1 MMPLSSCIKDE
12 LAEPVEVNDVL
23 ANVEAQAQAVES
35 SVKHINDLQELIQ
48 PYGLDADAMAEK
60 LQTHAKSLSKGISLE
75 EGSSATL
82 KLQGELASLIGSA
95 QAELYRAGALDSDAE
110 KLFASLEKSVR
121 TWLGELFVE
130 NYSAAVIQAKVEA
143 IAEEL
148 SQEIKKQELSVDAL
162 ASDVEAGLRK
172 DADPKALAALSE
184 SLASRSSDLKS
195 FRAGV
200 ASTATQIN
208 KEYSAAIRTAVSDP
222 AAIKTAEIKTLN
234 EAAQTQQEEVGTVLS
249 NLAAE
254 IAQCKTKLEEL
265 RKKLEILEDSIEGL
279 LELVQSVTFLSEYS
293 EDKAIAYYE
302 MGEEKVSAPGKPYD
316 GKCVRTPVKT
326 VELSYMVRPAAA
338 AAAISKEVVSVVG
351 YYAEQIQTRAVDPSN
366 FINFTVTDAV
376 VTDPELGIITV
387 KLAHDLKDDFYY
399 RETGAKCALFIAAGS
414 SDISSKFVE
423 LHPKDNSST
432 VYVEEIKINSDDFEI
447 DEGQSKTLA
456 ATVSPS
462 SATNKTV
469 TWSSSND
476 EVASIN
482 PSTGVLT
489 AVKSGNVKITATTN
503 GIDEWGDHI
512 SASVNV
518 RVNAAIRLGG
528 PLYVEVGKTAELSL
542 DFPPAMNIESKVWM
556 SSDETKAKVVNG
568 VVTGIA
574 DTYNIY
580 TYEYIP
586 VTITCI
592 VNGNITL
599 NHDMRVVVPQPKQ
612 IKFNDYG
619 DDVTSVDM
627 RLGQEISFAATILP
641 TNVNADQFR
650 LFYESD
656 GGLGWI
662 DSRTGA
668 VKAPQTPGTRYVY
681 ANVFNVDNHHY
692 FAPGATLRR
701 TVVVNVHPYYVKT
714 MAFAQET
721 MILAPEQTASLAPV
735 FTSDVDGKQPT
746 FKELKWVSSN
756 PDVVSVNET
765 TGEIKT
771 LKEGTATIT
780 ATTVNAWSIPSG
792 ENHKSASCTIVV
804 KKPSVPV
811 YVGDYFYSDGTWSTE
826 LNRSKVLRGIVCQAG
841 AASATDKHLPTI
853 CTNGYVISVEE
864 ITAKLDGDGIVSGD
878 KFHTWAQN
886 HGYYAI
892 EEGDGSWNGAKG
904 TAAHGY
910 SNTLAYVELTEQKA
924 YDELGTG
931 WDGSHY
937 GGWDFYYTGN
947 GLDNFRRNNP
957 VDTEK
962 CSNWY
967 VPSQKEMTI
976 VSDEALTAV
985 NAALSAAGKTQ
996 ITNKNYKTS
1005 SYSTWGNPV
1014 VVNPIAKSAGQ
1025 QSVSTEGP
1033 IRFFLAF

>member
-1 MMPLSSCIKDE
+1 MKNIRNFCLLLAGVVMMSLSSCIKDE
-12 LAEPVEVNDVL
+12 LTEPVEVNDVL

-48 PYGLDADAMAEK
+48 PYGLDADAMAETV
-60 LQTHAKSLSKGISLE
+60 QAHAKSLSKGISLE
-75 EGSSATL
+75 EGSLATL
-82 KLQGELASLIGSA
+82 KIQGELASLVGAA
-95 QAELYRAGALDSDAE
+95 QAELYRVDALDSDAE

-130 NYSAAVIQAKVEA
+130 NYSAAVTQAKVEA

-208 KEYSAAIRTAVSDP
+208 KEYTAAIRAAVSDP

-265 RKKLEILEDSIEGL
+265 QKKLEILEDSIEGL

-399 RETGAKCALFIAAGS
+399 RETGAKCALFIAVGS

-456 ATVSPS
+456 ATINPS

-476 EVASIN
+476 EVASID

-503 GIDEWGDHI
+503 GIDEWGDQI

-542 DFPPAMNIESKVWM
+542 DFPPAMNVESKVWM
-556 SSDETKAKVVNG
+556 TSDKTKATVDNGIVTG
-568 VVTGIA
+568 VVH
-574 DTYNIY
+574 TYNQY
-580 TYEYIP
+580 TYQYNPI
-586 VTITCI
+586 TITCI

-599 NHDMRVVVPQPKQ
+599 THEMAVVVPQPRQ
-612 IKFNDYG
+612 IKLNNYG
-619 DDVTSVDM
+619 DDVKSVSMKLD
-627 RLGQEISFAATILP
+627 QTISLAGSILP
-641 TNVNADQFR
+641 ANVDASLFR
-650 LFYESD
+650 ITYESD

-662 DSRTGA
+662 NFDTGEI
-668 VKAPQTPGTRYVY
+668 KAPGSIGGRYVY
-681 ANVFNVDNHHY
+681 IKVKDKDKNTYMKTFVE
-692 FAPGATLRR
+692 R
-701 TVVVNVHPYYVKT
+701 TVVVNVEPYYVET
-714 MAFAQET
+714 MKFAQET
-721 MILAPEQTASLAPV
+721 ITLTPDQTTVLSPV
-735 FTSDVDGKQPT
+735 FTSDVDGKQPSYT
-746 FKELKWVSSN
+746 SLNWVSSA
-756 PDVVSVNET
+756 PSVVSVNEK
-765 TGEIKT
+765 TGEIT
-771 LKEGTATIT
+771 THEPGTAVIT
-780 ATTVNAWSIPSG
+780 ATTSNPASVPSG
-792 ENHKSASCTIVV
+792 QSQKSASVTIIVET
-804 KKPSVPV
+804 PV
-811 YVGDYFYSDGTWSTE
+811 APVNVGDYFYSDGTWSTQ
-826 LNRSKVLRGIVCQAG
+826 RDYSKTVIGIVFSNTG
-841 AASATDKHLPTI
+841 AATADSQLMKDCPTATHGLVVGLAEYTSALGQFGYSSVYGWLTDRGYPAHSTEVP
-853 CTNGYVISVEE
+853 NGYGLTKGM
-864 ITAKLDGDGIVSGD
+864 TAYRDENP
-878 KFHTWAQN
+878 T
-886 HGYYAI
+886 
-892 EEGDGSWNGAKG
+892 
-904 TAAHGY
+904 
-910 SNTLAYVELTEQKA
+910 YVELYDKA
-924 YDELGTG
+924 SGPLAKHKVSLPSGV
-931 WDGSHY
+931 SA
-937 GGWDFYYTGN
+937 
-947 GLDNFRRNNP
+947 
-957 VDTEK
+957 
-962 CSNWY
+962 WY
-967 VPSQKEMTI
+967 IPSYKEMKWMH
-976 VSDEALTAV
+976 ENKAAV
-985 NAALSAAGKTQ
+985 NASLSNAGGIQ
-996 ITNKNYKTS
+996 ITGSMYWSSTLRTYNSYNECQGSPFDMINGGWIAYDKKTDA
-1005 SYSTWGNPV
+1005 YPV
-1014 VVNPIAKSAGQ
+1014 RVV
-1025 QSVSTEGP
+1025 
-1033 IRFFLAF
+1033 FAF

>member
-1 MMPLSSCIKDE
+1 MMSLSSCIKDE
-12 LAEPVEVNDVL
+12 LAEPVDVNDVL
-23 ANVEAQAQAVES
+23 ANVEAQAQDVES
-35 SVKHINDLQELIQ
+35 SVKHINDLQELVQ

-60 LQTHAKSLSKGISLE
+60 LQTHARSLSKGISLE
-75 EGSSATL
+75 EGSLATL
-82 KLQGELASLIGSA
+82 KIQGELASLVGAA
-95 QAELYRAGALDSDAE
+95 QAELYGAGALDSDAE

-172 DADPKALAALSE
+172 DADPKALAALAE
-184 SLASRSSDLKS
+184 SLAGRSSDLKS

-265 RKKLEILEDSIEGL
+265 QKKLEILEDSIEGL

-302 MGEEKVSAPGKPYD
+302 MREERVNAPGEPYD
-316 GKCVRTPVKT
+316 GKCVRVPVET
-326 VELSYMVRPAAA
+326 IDLSYMVRPAAA

-423 LHPKDNSST
+423 LYPKDNSST
-432 VYVEEIKINSDDFEI
+432 VYVEELKINSDDFEI

-469 TWSSSND
+469 TWSSSNA

-489 AVKSGNVKITATTN
+489 AVKSGNVKITATAN
-503 GIDEWGDHI
+503 GIDEWGDQI

-528 PLYVEVGKTAELSL
+528 PLYVEEGKTAELSL
-542 DFPPAMNIESKVWM
+542 DFPPAMNVESKVWM
-556 SSDETKAKVVNG
+556 TSDKTKATVDNNG
-568 VVTGIA
+568 IVTGVA
-574 DTYNIY
+574 HTYNQY
-580 TYEYIP
+580 TYQYNPI
-586 VTITCI
+586 TITCI

-599 NHDMRVVVPQPKQ
+599 THEMSVVVPQPRQ
-612 IKFNDYG
+612 IKLNNYG
-619 DDVTSVDM
+619 DDVTSVSMKLD
-627 RLGQEISFAATILP
+627 QTISLAGSILP
-641 TNVNADQFR
+641 ANVDASLFR
-650 LFYESD
+650 MTYESD

-662 DSRTGA
+662 NFDTGEIR
-668 VKAPQTPGTRYVY
+668 TPGSIGGRYVY
-681 ANVFNVDNHHY
+681 IKVKDKDKHTYMKTFVERTMIVNVEPYYVESITLPATMNL
-692 FAPGATLRR
+692 APGATA
-701 TVVVNVHPYYVKT
+701 T
-714 MAFAQET
+714 MT
-721 MILAPEQTASLAPV
+721 PT
-735 FTSDVDGKQPT
+735 FTSDVAGKQPT
-746 FKELKWVSSN
+746 NTSLTWTSSN
-756 PDVVSVNET
+756 SSIVSIDSE
-765 TGEIKT
+765 TGEMT
-771 LKEGTATIT
+771 AETEGTVTIT
-780 ATTVNAWSIPSG
+780 ATTASG
-792 ENHKSASCTIVV
+792 ATSDSSAKTATCVV
-804 KKPSVPV
+804 TVKAPV
-811 YVGDYFYSDGTWSTE
+811 AEVKVGDYYYSDGTWGSNPNPSGKTVVGVIFSNANAIASDPLLLKDYPNCSNGLAVG
-826 LNRSKVLRGIVCQAG
+826 LNEVITTYGDFCYADNVYG
-841 AASATDKHLPTI
+841 MTAADHIYAIFNNKGVSIIETDVI
-853 CTNGYVISVEE
+853 NGYALTQMLGEYRTE
-864 ITAKLDGDGIVSGD
+864 Y
-878 KFHTWAQN
+878 Q
-886 HGYYAI
+886 
-892 EEGDGSWNGAKG
+892 AKG
-904 TAAHGY
+904 KDYCAMFDSVTGVAATY
-910 SNTLAYVELTEQKA
+910 SPAAPSKA
-924 YDELGTG
+924 ST
-931 WDGSHY
+931 
-937 GGWDFYYTGN
+937 
-947 GLDNFRRNNP
+947 
-957 VDTEK
+957 
-962 CSNWY
+962 WY
-967 VPSQKEMTI
+967 IPSYKEMTI
-976 VSDEALTAV
+976 LADPNNLEKV
-985 NAALSAAGKTQ
+985 NASINQKNGTPIGNSTYWMTTLKS
-996 ITNKNYKTS
+996 TNKWNDLFAYPFNIASREWSQTS
-1005 SYSTWGNPV
+1005 GTLGEKNHPV
-1014 VVNPIAKSAGQ
+1014 RVV
-1025 QSVSTEGP
+1025 
-1033 IRFFLAF
+1033 FAF

>member
-1 MMPLSSCIKDE
+1 M
-12 LAEPVEVNDVL
+12 NDVL

-35 SVKHINDLQELIQ
+35 SVKQINDLQELIQ
-48 PYGLDADAMAEK
+48 PYGLDADAMAETV
-60 LQTHAKSLSKGISLE
+60 QAHAKSLSKGISLE
-75 EGSSATL
+75 EGSLATL
-82 KLQGELASLIGSA
+82 KIQGELASLVGAA
-95 QAELYRAGALDSDAE
+95 QAELYRADALDSDAE

-130 NYSAAVIQAKVEA
+130 NYSAVVTQAKVEA

-184 SLASRSSDLKS
+184 SLADRSSDLKS

-200 ASTATQIN
+200 ALTATQIN
-208 KEYSAAIRTAVSDP
+208 KEYTAAIRAAVSDP

-265 RKKLEILEDSIEGL
+265 QKKLEILEGSIEGL
-279 LELVQSVTFLSEYS
+279 LGLVQSVTFLSEYS

-338 AAAISKEVVSVVG
+338 ASAISKEAVSVVG

-399 RETGAKCALFIAAGS
+399 RETGAKCALFIAVGS

-456 ATVSPS
+456 ATINPS

-476 EVASIN
+476 EVASID

-489 AVKSGNVKITATTN
+489 AVKSGNVKITATAN
-503 GIDEWGDHI
+503 GIDEWGDQI

-542 DFPPAMNIESKVWM
+542 DFPPAMNVESKVWM
-556 SSDETKAKVVNG
+556 TSDKTKATVDNG
-568 VVTGIA
+568 IVTGVA
-574 DTYNIY
+574 HTYNQY
-580 TYEYIP
+580 TYQYNPI
-586 VTITCI
+586 TITCI

-599 NHDMRVVVPQPKQ
+599 THEMAVVVPQPRQ
-612 IKFNDYG
+612 IKLNNYG
-619 DDVTSVDM
+619 DDVKSVSMKLD
-627 RLGQEISFAATILP
+627 QTISLAGSILP
-641 TNVNADQFR
+641 ANVDASLFR
-650 LFYESD
+650 ITYESD

-662 DSRTGA
+662 NFDTGEI
-668 VKAPQTPGTRYVY
+668 KAPGSIGGRYVY
-681 ANVFNVDNHHY
+681 IKVKDKNKDTYMKTFVE
-692 FAPGATLRR
+692 R
-701 TVVVNVHPYYVKT
+701 TVVVNVEPYYVASIKFDDVK
-714 MAFAQET
+714 ME
-721 MILAPEQTASLAPV
+721 PGQTTSLTPV
-735 FTSDVDGKQPT
+735 FASDVTGKAPT
-746 FKELKWVSSN
+746 NTTLLWQSDNESVATVN
-756 PDVVSVNET
+756 QNGVVTS
-765 TGEIKT
+765 
-771 LKEGTATIT
+771 LSEGRAVIT
-780 ATTVNAWSIPSG
+780 ATSTDGSNVSG
-792 ENHKSASCTIVV
+792 KCNVDVIAPWKAFEIGNYVV
-804 KKPSVPV
+804 KTSN
-811 YVGDYFYSDGTWSTE
+811 GDIDFASDY
-826 LNRSKVLRGIVCQAG
+826 NAARSKGTVVGVVIAKTNPR
-841 AASATDKHLPTI
+841 ATDKLLPES
-853 CTNGYVISVEE
+853 CTHGIAIALGEGEGKWWSNAPAQSPFKLYEWAIDNGYQSTLGVDWSSSAGTHRAG
-864 ITAKLDGDGIVSGD
+864 TAD
-878 KFHTWAQN
+878 KFV
-886 HGYYAI
+886 GY
-892 EEGDGSWNGAKG
+892 N
-904 TAAHGY
+904 
-910 SNTLAYVELTEQKA
+910 NTLALKA
-924 YDELGTG
+924 FLLARGLSSEIINALNA
-931 WDGSHY
+931 Y
-937 GGWDFYYTGN
+937 GGPALPAGASQYY
-947 GLDNFRRNNP
+947 LPSVAEMDA
-957 VDTEK
+957 VAAV
-962 CSNWY
+962 SN
-967 VPSQKEMTI
+967 MTWAL
-976 VSDEALTAV
+976 SDK
-985 NAALSAAGKTQ
+985 LSAAGGTAFTNEAYWTVSDSGNSSSNAAKINPLTGALDGAGIKT
-996 ITNKNYKTS
+996 NS
-1005 SYSTWGNPV
+1005 
-1014 VVNPIAKSAGQ
+1014 AK
-1025 QSVSTEGP
+1025 V
-1033 IRFFLAF
+1033 RYVFAF

>member
-1 MMPLSSCIKDE
+1 MMSLSSCIKDE
-12 LAEPVEVNDVL
+12 LTEPVEVNDVL

-48 PYGLDADAMAEK
+48 PYGLDADAMAETV
-60 LQTHAKSLSKGISLE
+60 QAHAKSLSKGISLE
-75 EGSSATL
+75 EGSLATL
-82 KLQGELASLIGSA
+82 KIQGELASLVGAA
-95 QAELYRAGALDSDAE
+95 QAELYRVDALDSDAE

-130 NYSAAVIQAKVEA
+130 NYSAAVTQAKVEA

-162 ASDVEAGLRK
+162 VSDVEAGLRK

-222 AAIKTAEIKTLN
+222 TAIKTAEIKTLN
-234 EAAQTQQEEVGTVLS
+234 EVAQTQQEEVGTVLS

-265 RKKLEILEDSIEGL
+265 QKKLEILEDSIEGL

-316 GKCVRTPVKT
+316 DKCVRTPVKT

-399 RETGAKCALFIAAGS
+399 REIGAKCALFIAAGS

-469 TWSSSND
+469 TWSSSNA

-489 AVKSGNVKITATTN
+489 AVKPGNVKITATTN
-503 GIDEWGDHI
+503 GIDEWGDQI

-542 DFPPAMNIESKVWM
+542 DFPPAMNVESKVWM
-556 SSDETKAKVVNG
+556 TSDKTKATVDNGIVTG
-568 VVTGIA
+568 VVH
-574 DTYNIY
+574 TYNQY
-580 TYEYIP
+580 TYQYNPI
-586 VTITCI
+586 TITCI

-599 NHDMRVVVPQPKQ
+599 THEMAVVVPQPRQ
-612 IKFNDYG
+612 IKLNNYG
-619 DDVTSVDM
+619 DDVKSVSMKLD
-627 RLGQEISFAATILP
+627 QTISLAGSILP
-641 TNVNADQFR
+641 ANVDASLFR
-650 LFYESD
+650 ITYESD

-662 DSRTGA
+662 NFDTGEI
-668 VKAPQTPGTRYVY
+668 KAPGSIGGKYVY
-681 ANVFNVDNHHY
+681 IKVKDKDKNTYMKTFVE
-692 FAPGATLRR
+692 R
-701 TVVVNVHPYYVKT
+701 TVVVNVEPYYVET
-714 MAFAQET
+714 MKFAQET
-721 MILAPEQTASLAPV
+721 ITLTPDQTTVLSPV
-735 FTSDVDGKQPT
+735 FTSDVDGKQPSYT
-746 FKELKWVSSN
+746 SLNWVSSN
-756 PDVVSVNET
+756 PSVVSVNST
-765 TGEIKT
+765 TGEIST
-771 LKEGTATIT
+771 LKEGSAVIT
-780 ATTVNAWSIPSG
+780 ATTTDANAVPSG
-792 ENHKSASCTIVV
+792 QSAKSASCTVV
-804 KKPSVPV
+804 VEAPV
-811 YVGDYFYSDGTWSTE
+811 APINIGDYFYSDGTWSSE
-826 LNRSKVLRGIVCQAG
+826 RDYSKTVIGIVFSNAG
-841 AASATDKHLPTI
+841 VATSDPILMRDCPKATHGLVVGLTEYNSTLGQFGYSSVYTWLTDAGYPAI
-853 CTNGYVISVEE
+853 SVDVPNGYGL
-864 ITAKLDGDGIVSGD
+864 T
-878 KFHTWAQN
+878 
-886 HGYYAI
+886 
-892 EEGDGSWNGAKG
+892 KG
-904 TAAHGY
+904 MAAY
-910 SNTLAYVELTEQKA
+910 RDANSSYVEL
-924 YDELGTG
+924 YDRT
-931 WDGSHY
+931 
-937 GGWDFYYTGN
+937 N
-947 GLDNFRRNNP
+947 GP
-957 VDTEK
+957 VAK
-962 CSNWY
+962 HNVALPSGVSSWY
-967 VPSQKEMTI
+967 IPSYKEMQWLHANKST
-976 VSDEALTAV
+976 V
-985 NAALSAAGKTQ
+985 NAALQIAGGTKIEGSLYWLSTLRTYNSYNECQGSPFDMINGGWYSYDKKT
-996 ITNKNYKTS
+996 TS
-1005 SYSTWGNPV
+1005 YPV
-1014 VVNPIAKSAGQ
+1014 RVV
-1025 QSVSTEGP
+1025 
-1033 IRFFLAF
+1033 FAF

>member
-75 EGSSATL
+75 EGSLATL
-82 KLQGELASLIGSA
+82 KIQGELASLVGSA
-95 QAELYRAGALDSDAE
+95 QAELYGAGALDSDAE

-265 RKKLEILEDSIEGL
+265 QKKLEILEDSIEGL

-376 VTDPELGIITV
+376 VTNPELGIITV

-469 TWSSSND
+469 TWSSSNT

-503 GIDEWGDHI
+503 GIDEWGDQI

-528 PLYVEVGKTAELSL
+528 PLYVEEGKTAELSL
-542 DFPPAMNIESKVWM
+542 DFPPAMNVESKVWM
-556 SSDETKAKVVNG
+556 TSDDTKATVENG
-568 VVTGIA
+568 IVTGVA
-574 DTYNIY
+574 HTYNGY
-580 TYEYIP
+580 TYQYNPI
-586 VTITCI
+586 TITCI

-599 NHDMRVVVPQPKQ
+599 THEMAVVVPQPRQ
-612 IKFNDYG
+612 IKLNNYG
-619 DDVTSVDM
+619 DDVKSVSMKLD
-627 RLGQEISFAATILP
+627 QTISLAGSILP
-641 TNVNADQFR
+641 ANVDASLFR
-650 LFYESD
+650 ITYESD

-662 DSRTGA
+662 DFSSGEI
-668 VKAPQTPGTRYVY
+668 KAPGSVGGRYVY
-681 ANVFNVDNHHY
+681 IKVKDIDKHTYMKTFVE
-692 FAPGATLRR
+692 R
-701 TVVVNVHPYYVKT
+701 TVVVNVEPYYVASIKFDDVK
-714 MAFAQET
+714 ME
-721 MILAPEQTASLAPV
+721 PGQTTSLTPV
-735 FTSDVDGKQPT
+735 FASDVTGKAPT
-746 FKELKWVSSN
+746 NTTLLWQSDNESVATVN
-756 PDVVSVNET
+756 QNGVVTS
-765 TGEIKT
+765 
-771 LKEGTATIT
+771 LSEGRAVIT
-780 ATTVNAWSIPSG
+780 ATSTDGSNVSGKCNVDIMAPWKAFEIGNYVVKTSNGDIDFASDYNAARGKGTVVGVVIAKTNPRANDKLLP
-792 ENHKSASCTIVV
+792 ESCTHGIAIALGEGEGNWWNTSPGTSPNRLYEWALQNGYESTMGIDWIGGANVRTGTAAKYV
-804 KKPSVPV
+804 GYNNTQAMKAFISAKGLTSGILSALNGCGVSLPYGASACYLPSVAEM
-811 YVGDYFYSDGTWSTE
+811 DAIWAASSDLSAKLATAGGVSLKNEAYWTSSDSGNSSTYAALINPLTGE
-826 LNRSKVLRGIVCQAG
+826 VTGNRSK
-841 AASATDKHLPTI
+841 
-853 CTNGYVISVEE
+853 TN
-864 ITAKLDGDGIVSGD
+864 
-878 KFHTWAQN
+878 
-886 HGYYAI
+886 
-892 EEGDGSWNGAKG
+892 
-904 TAAHGY
+904 
-910 SNTLAYVELTEQKA
+910 
-924 YDELGTG
+924 
-931 WDGSHY
+931 
-937 GGWDFYYTGN
+937 
-947 GLDNFRRNNP
+947 
-957 VDTEK
+957 
-962 CSNWY
+962 
-967 VPSQKEMTI
+967 
-976 VSDEALTAV
+976 
-985 NAALSAAGKTQ
+985 
-996 ITNKNYKTS
+996 TNKVRY
-1005 SYSTWGNPV
+1005 V
-1014 VVNPIAKSAGQ
+1014 
-1025 QSVSTEGP
+1025 
-1033 IRFFLAF
+1033 FAF

>member
-1 MMPLSSCIKDE
+1 MMSLSSCIKDE
-12 LAEPVEVNDVL
+12 LTEPVEVNDVL

-48 PYGLDADAMAEK
+48 PYGLDADAMAETV
-60 LQTHAKSLSKGISLE
+60 QAHAKSLSKGISLE
-75 EGSSATL
+75 EGSLATL
-82 KLQGELASLIGSA
+82 KIQGELASLVGAA
-95 QAELYRAGALDSDAE
+95 QAELYRVDALDSDVE
-110 KLFASLEKSVR
+110 KLFVSLEKSVR

-130 NYSAAVIQAKVEA
+130 NYSAAVTQAKVEA

-172 DADPKALAALSE
+172 DADPKVLAALSE
-184 SLASRSSDLKS
+184 SLAGRSSDLQS

-222 AAIKTAEIKTLN
+222 TAIKTAEIKTLN

-265 RKKLEILEDSIEGL
+265 QKKLEILEDSIEGL

-476 EVASIN
+476 EVASID

-489 AVKSGNVKITATTN
+489 AVKPGNVKITATTN
-503 GIDEWGDHI
+503 GIDEWGDPI

-542 DFPPAMNIESKVWM
+542 DFPPAMNVESKVWVT
-556 SSDETKAKVVNG
+556 SDKTKATVDNGIVTG
-568 VVTGIA
+568 VVH
-574 DTYNIY
+574 TYNQY
-580 TYEYIP
+580 TYQYNPI
-586 VTITCI
+586 TITCI

-599 NHDMRVVVPQPKQ
+599 THEMTVVVPQPRQ
-612 IKFNDYG
+612 IKLNNYG
-619 DDVTSVDM
+619 DDVKSVSMKLD
-627 RLGQEISFAATILP
+627 QTISLAGSILP
-641 TNVNADQFR
+641 ANVDASLFR
-650 LFYESD
+650 ITYESD

-662 DSRTGA
+662 NFDTGEI
-668 VKAPQTPGTRYVY
+668 KAPGSIGGRYVY
-681 ANVFNVDNHHY
+681 IKVKDKDKNTYMKTFVE
-692 FAPGATLRR
+692 R
-701 TVVVNVHPYYVKT
+701 TVVVNVEPYYVEAMK
-714 MAFAQET
+714 FAQET
-721 MILAPEQTASLAPV
+721 ITLAPDQTTVLSPV
-735 FTSDVDGKQPT
+735 FTSDVDGKQPSYT
-746 FKELKWVSSN
+746 SLNWVSSN
-756 PDVVSVNET
+756 PSVVSVNST
-765 TGEIKT
+765 TGEIST
-771 LKEGTATIT
+771 LKEGSAVIT
-780 ATTVNAWSIPSG
+780 ATTTDANAVPSG
-792 ENHKSASCTIVV
+792 QSAKSASCTVV
-804 KKPSVPV
+804 VEAPV
-811 YVGDYFYSDGTWSTE
+811 APINIGDYFYSDGTWSSE
-826 LNRSKVLRGIVCQAG
+826 RDYSKTVIGIVFSNAG
-841 AASATDKHLPTI
+841 VATSDPILMRDCPKATHGLVVGLTEYNSTLGQFGYSSVYTWLTDAGYPAI
-853 CTNGYVISVEE
+853 SVDVPNGYGL
-864 ITAKLDGDGIVSGD
+864 T
-878 KFHTWAQN
+878 
-886 HGYYAI
+886 
-892 EEGDGSWNGAKG
+892 KG
-904 TAAHGY
+904 MAAY
-910 SNTLAYVELTEQKA
+910 RDANSSYVEL
-924 YDELGTG
+924 YDRT
-931 WDGSHY
+931 
-937 GGWDFYYTGN
+937 N
-947 GLDNFRRNNP
+947 GP
-957 VDTEK
+957 VAK
-962 CSNWY
+962 HNVALPSGVSSWY
-967 VPSQKEMTI
+967 IPSYKEMQWLHANKST
-976 VSDEALTAV
+976 V
-985 NAALSAAGKTQ
+985 NAALQIAGGTKIEGSLYWLSTLRTYNSYNECQGSPFDMINGGWYSYDKKT
-996 ITNKNYKTS
+996 TS
-1005 SYSTWGNPV
+1005 YPV
-1014 VVNPIAKSAGQ
+1014 RVV
-1025 QSVSTEGP
+1025 
-1033 IRFFLAF
+1033 FAF

>member
-75 EGSSATL
+75 EGSLATL
-82 KLQGELASLIGSA
+82 KIQGELASLVGAA
-95 QAELYRAGALDSDAE
+95 QAELHREGALDSDAE

-265 RKKLEILEDSIEGL
+265 QKKLEILEDSIEGL

-302 MGEEKVSAPGKPYD
+302 MGEGKVSAPGKPYD

-476 EVASIN
+476 EVASIDR
-482 PSTGVLT
+482 STGVLT
-489 AVKSGNVKITATTN
+489 AVKPGNVKITATTN
-503 GIDEWGDHI
+503 GIDEWGDQI

-542 DFPPAMNIESKVWM
+542 DFPPTMNVESKVWM
-556 SSDETKAKVVNG
+556 ISAETETETETKATVDNG
-568 VVTGIA
+568 IVTGVA
-574 DTYNIY
+574 HTYNQY
-580 TYEYIP
+580 TYQYNPI
-586 VTITCI
+586 TITCI

-599 NHDMRVVVPQPKQ
+599 THEMAVVVPQPRQ
-612 IKFNDYG
+612 IKLNNYG
-619 DDVTSVDM
+619 DDVKSVSMKLD
-627 RLGQEISFAATILP
+627 QTISLAGSILP
-641 TNVNADQFR
+641 ANVDASLFR
-650 LFYESD
+650 ITYESD

-662 DSRTGA
+662 DFSSGEI
-668 VKAPQTPGTRYVY
+668 KAPGSVGGRYVY
-681 ANVFNVDNHHY
+681 IKVKDIDKHTYMKTFVE
-692 FAPGATLRR
+692 R
-701 TVVVNVHPYYVKT
+701 TVVVNVEPYYVASIKFDDVK
-714 MAFAQET
+714 ME
-721 MILAPEQTASLAPV
+721 PGQTTSLTPV
-735 FTSDVDGKQPT
+735 FASDVTGKAPT
-746 FKELKWVSSN
+746 NTTLLWQSDNESVATVN
-756 PDVVSVNET
+756 QNGVVTS
-765 TGEIKT
+765 
-771 LKEGTATIT
+771 LSEGRAVIT
-780 ATTVNAWSIPSG
+780 ATSTDGSNVSG
-792 ENHKSASCTIVV
+792 KCNVDVIAPWKAFEIGNYVV
-804 KKPSVPV
+804 KTSN
-811 YVGDYFYSDGTWSTE
+811 GDIDFASDY
-826 LNRSKVLRGIVCQAG
+826 NAARSKGTVVGVVIAKTNPR
-841 AASATDKHLPTI
+841 ATDKLLPES
-853 CTNGYVISVEE
+853 CTHGIAIALGEGEGKWWSNAPAQSPFKLYEWAIDNGYQSTMGVNWSSSAGTHRAG
-864 ITAKLDGDGIVSGD
+864 TAD
-878 KFHTWAQN
+878 KFV
-886 HGYYAI
+886 GY
-892 EEGDGSWNGAKG
+892 N
-904 TAAHGY
+904 
-910 SNTLAYVELTEQKA
+910 NTLALKAFLLARGLSSEIINALNA
-924 YDELGTG
+924 YDGPALPAGA
-931 WDGSHY
+931 SQ
-937 GGWDFYYTGN
+937 YY
-947 GLDNFRRNNP
+947 LPSVAEMDA
-957 VDTEK
+957 VAA
-962 CSNWY
+962 
-967 VPSQKEMTI
+967 VPNMTWAL
-976 VSDEALTAV
+976 SDK
-985 NAALSAAGKTQ
+985 LSAAGGTAFTNEAYWTVSDSGNSSTNAAKINPLTGALDGAGIKT
-996 ITNKNYKTS
+996 NS
-1005 SYSTWGNPV
+1005 
-1014 VVNPIAKSAGQ
+1014 AK
-1025 QSVSTEGP
+1025 V
-1033 IRFFLAF
+1033 RYVFAF

>member
-1 MMPLSSCIKDE
+1 MKNIRNFCLLLAGVVMMSLSSCIKDE

-35 SVKHINDLQELIQ
+35 SVKHINDLQEFIQ

-75 EGSSATL
+75 EGSLATL

-143 IAEEL
+143 IADEF

-265 RKKLEILEDSIEGL
+265 QKKLEILEDSIEGL

-376 VTDPELGIITV
+376 VTDPGLGIITV

-456 ATVSPS
+456 ATVNPS

-469 TWSSSND
+469 TWSSSNA

-489 AVKSGNVKITATTN
+489 AVKSGNVKITATAN
-503 GIDEWGDHI
+503 GIDEWGDQI

-528 PLYVEVGKTAELSL
+528 PLYVEEGKTAELSL
-542 DFPPAMNIESKVWM
+542 DFPPAMNVESKVWIT
-556 SSDETKAKVVNG
+556 SDETKATVENG
-568 VVTGIA
+568 IVTGVA
-574 DTYNIY
+574 HTYNQY
-580 TYEYIP
+580 TYQYNP

-599 NHDMRVVVPQPKQ
+599 THEMAVVVPQPRQ
-612 IKFNDYG
+612 IKLNNYG
-619 DDVTSVDM
+619 DDVKSVSMKLD
-627 RLGQEISFAATILP
+627 QTISLAGSILP
-641 TNVNADQFR
+641 ANVDASLFR
-650 LFYESD
+650 ITYESD

-662 DSRTGA
+662 NFDTGEI
-668 VKAPQTPGTRYVY
+668 KAPGSIGGRYVY
-681 ANVFNVDNHHY
+681 IKVKDKDKHTYMKTFVE
-692 FAPGATLRR
+692 R
-701 TVVVNVHPYYVKT
+701 TVVVNVEPYYVASIK
-714 MAFAQET
+714 FDDVE
-721 MILAPEQTASLAPV
+721 IEPGQTAALSPI
-735 FTSDVDGKQPT
+735 FTSDVAGKAP
-746 FKELKWVSSN
+746 SN
-756 PDVVSVNET
+756 TVLSWHSDNESVATVDQNGVVTS
-765 TGEIKT
+765 
-771 LKEGTATIT
+771 LSEGRVTIT
-780 ATTVNAWSIPSG
+780 ATSTDGSNVSGKCVVDVVAPWKDFEVGSYVVKTSNGSIDFASDYNTARGKGTVVGVVIAKTNPRTTDKLLP
-792 ENHKSASCTIVV
+792 ESCTHGIAIALGEGEGNWWNTSPGTKLYEWALQNGYESTMGIDWIGGANVRTGTAGKYV
-804 KKPSVPV
+804 GYNNTQAMKAFISAKGLTSGILSALNGYGVSLPYGASACYLPSVAEM
-811 YVGDYFYSDGTWSTE
+811 DAIWAASSDLSAKLATAGGVSLKNEAYWTSSDSGNSSTYAALINPLTGE
-826 LNRSKVLRGIVCQAG
+826 VTGNRSK
-841 AASATDKHLPTI
+841 
-853 CTNGYVISVEE
+853 TN
-864 ITAKLDGDGIVSGD
+864 
-878 KFHTWAQN
+878 
-886 HGYYAI
+886 
-892 EEGDGSWNGAKG
+892 
-904 TAAHGY
+904 
-910 SNTLAYVELTEQKA
+910 
-924 YDELGTG
+924 
-931 WDGSHY
+931 
-937 GGWDFYYTGN
+937 
-947 GLDNFRRNNP
+947 
-957 VDTEK
+957 
-962 CSNWY
+962 
-967 VPSQKEMTI
+967 
-976 VSDEALTAV
+976 
-985 NAALSAAGKTQ
+985 
-996 ITNKNYKTS
+996 TNKVRY
-1005 SYSTWGNPV
+1005 V
-1014 VVNPIAKSAGQ
+1014 
-1025 QSVSTEGP
+1025 
-1033 IRFFLAF
+1033 FAF

>member
-75 EGSSATL
+75 EGSLATL

-338 AAAISKEVVSVVG
+338 AAAISNEVVSVVG

-476 EVASIN
+476 EVASIE

-489 AVKSGNVKITATTN
+489 AVKPGNVKITATTN

-518 RVNAAIRLGG
+518 MVNAAIRLGG

-542 DFPPAMNIESKVWM
+542 DFPPTMNIESKVWIT
-556 SSDETKAKVVNG
+556 SDSTKATVDNG
-568 VVTGIA
+568 IVTGVA
-574 DTYNIY
+574 HTYNQY
-580 TYEYIP
+580 TYQYNHI
-586 VTITCI
+586 TITCI
-592 VNGNITL
+592 VNGNIKLT
-599 NHDMRVVVPQPKQ
+599 HEMAVVVPQPRQ
-612 IKFNDYG
+612 IKLNNYG
-619 DDVTSVDM
+619 DDVKSVSMKLD
-627 RLGQEISFAATILP
+627 QTISLAGSILP
-641 TNVNADQFR
+641 ADVDASLFR
-650 LFYESD
+650 ITYESD

-662 DSRTGA
+662 DFSSGEI
-668 VKAPQTPGTRYVY
+668 KAPGSVGGRYVY
-681 ANVFNVDNHHY
+681 IKVKDIDKNTYMKTFVE
-692 FAPGATLRR
+692 R
-701 TVVVNVHPYYVKT
+701 TVVVNVEPYYVET
-714 MAFAQET
+714 MKFAQET
-721 MILAPEQTASLAPV
+721 ITLTPDQTTVLSPV
-735 FTSDVDGKQPT
+735 FTSDVDGKQPSYT
-746 FKELKWVSSN
+746 SLNWVSSN
-756 PDVVSVNET
+756 PSIVSVNST
-765 TGEIKT
+765 TGEIST
-771 LKEGTATIT
+771 LKEGSAVIT
-780 ATTVNAWSIPSG
+780 ATTTDANAVPSG
-792 ENHKSASCTIVV
+792 QSAKSASCTVV
-804 KKPSVPV
+804 VETPV
-811 YVGDYFYSDGTWSTE
+811 APINIGDYFYSDGTWSSE
-826 LNRSKVLRGIVCQAG
+826 RDYSKTVIGIVFSNAG
-841 AASATDKHLPTI
+841 VATSDPILMRDCPKATHGLVVGLTEYESTLGQFGYSSVYTWLTGAGYPAI
-853 CTNGYVISVEE
+853 SVDVPNGYGLTKGM
-864 ITAKLDGDGIVSGD
+864 TAYRDENP
-878 KFHTWAQN
+878 T
-886 HGYYAI
+886 
-892 EEGDGSWNGAKG
+892 
-904 TAAHGY
+904 
-910 SNTLAYVELTEQKA
+910 YVEL
-924 YDELGTG
+924 YDKESGPLAKHKVSLPSGV
-931 WDGSHY
+931 SA
-937 GGWDFYYTGN
+937 
-947 GLDNFRRNNP
+947 
-957 VDTEK
+957 
-962 CSNWY
+962 WY
-967 VPSQKEMTI
+967 IPSYKEMKWMHENKT
-976 VSDEALTAV
+976 EV
-985 NAALSAAGKTQ
+985 NAALSRVNGAQ
-996 ITNKNYKTS
+996 ITGDLYWSSTLRTYNDYNDCQGSPFDMVNGGWYAFDKKTTP
-1005 SYSTWGNPV
+1005 YPV
-1014 VVNPIAKSAGQ
+1014 RVV
-1025 QSVSTEGP
+1025 
-1033 IRFFLAF
+1033 FAF

>member
-1 MMPLSSCIKDE
+1 MMSLSSCIKDE

-48 PYGLDADAMAEK
+48 PYGLDADAMAETV
-60 LQTHAKSLSKGISLE
+60 QAHAKSLSKGISLE
-75 EGSSATL
+75 EGSLATL
-82 KLQGELASLIGSA
+82 KIQGELASLVGSA
-95 QAELYRAGALDSDAE
+95 QAELYGAGALDSDAE

-265 RKKLEILEDSIEGL
+265 QKKLEILEDSIEGL

-376 VTDPELGIITV
+376 VTNPELGIITV

-469 TWSSSND
+469 TWSSSNA

-489 AVKSGNVKITATTN
+489 AVKSGNVKITATAN

-542 DFPPAMNIESKVWM
+542 DFPPAMNVESKVWM
-556 SSDETKAKVVNG
+556 TSDKTKATVDNG
-568 VVTGIA
+568 IVTGVA
-574 DTYNIY
+574 HTYNQY
-580 TYEYIP
+580 TYQYNPI
-586 VTITCI
+586 TITCI

-599 NHDMRVVVPQPKQ
+599 THEMAVVVPQPRQ
-612 IKFNDYG
+612 IKLNNYG
-619 DDVTSVDM
+619 DDVKSVSMKLD
-627 RLGQEISFAATILP
+627 QTISLAGSILP
-641 TNVNADQFR
+641 ANVDASLFR
-650 LFYESD
+650 ITYESD

-662 DSRTGA
+662 NFDTGEI
-668 VKAPQTPGTRYVY
+668 KAPGSIGGRYVY
-681 ANVFNVDNHHY
+681 IKVKDKDKHTYMKTFVERN
-692 FAPGATLRR
+692 
-701 TVVVNVHPYYVKT
+701 VVVNVEPYYVET
-714 MAFAQET
+714 MKFAQET
-721 MILAPEQTASLAPV
+721 ITLTPDQTTVLSPV
-735 FTSDVDGKQPT
+735 FTSDVDGKQPSYT
-746 FKELKWVSSN
+746 SLNWVSSN
-756 PDVVSVNET
+756 PSVVSVNST
-765 TGEIKT
+765 TGEIST
-771 LKEGTATIT
+771 LKEGSAVIT
-780 ATTVNAWSIPSG
+780 ATTTDANAVPSG
-792 ENHKSASCTIVV
+792 QSAKSASCTVV
-804 KKPSVPV
+804 VETPV
-811 YVGDYFYSDGTWSTE
+811 APINIGDYFYSDGTWSSE
-826 LNRSKVLRGIVCQAG
+826 RDYSKTVIGIVFSNAG
-841 AASATDKHLPTI
+841 VATSDPILMRDCPKATHGLVVGLTEYNSTLGQFSYSSVYTWLTGAGYPAI
-853 CTNGYVISVEE
+853 SVDVPNGYGLTKGM
-864 ITAKLDGDGIVSGD
+864 TAYREANP
-878 KFHTWAQN
+878 T
-886 HGYYAI
+886 
-892 EEGDGSWNGAKG
+892 
-904 TAAHGY
+904 
-910 SNTLAYVELTEQKA
+910 YVEL
-924 YDELGTG
+924 YDKSSGPLAKHKVSLPSGV
-931 WDGSHY
+931 SA
-937 GGWDFYYTGN
+937 
-947 GLDNFRRNNP
+947 
-957 VDTEK
+957 
-962 CSNWY
+962 WY
-967 VPSQKEMTI
+967 IPSYKEMKWMHENKAT
-976 VSDEALTAV
+976 V
-985 NAALSAAGKTQ
+985 NAALSSVNGAQ
-996 ITNKNYKTS
+996 ITGDLYWS
-1005 SYSTWGNPV
+1005 STLRTYNDYNECQGSPFDMVNGGWYAYDKRTTPYSVRV
-1014 VVNPIAKSAGQ
+1014 V
-1025 QSVSTEGP
+1025 
-1033 IRFFLAF
+1033 FAF

>member
-1 MMPLSSCIKDE
+1 MMSLSSCIKDE
-12 LAEPVEVNDVL
+12 LTEPVEVNDVL

-60 LQTHAKSLSKGISLE
+60 VQTHAKSLSKGISLE
-75 EGSSATL
+75 EGSLATL
-82 KLQGELASLIGSA
+82 KIQGELASLVGAA
-95 QAELYRAGALDSDAE
+95 QAELYRADALDSDAE

-130 NYSAAVIQAKVEA
+130 NYSAAVTQAKVEA

-200 ASTATQIN
+200 ASIATQIN

-222 AAIKTAEIKTLN
+222 TAIKTAEIKTLN

-265 RKKLEILEDSIEGL
+265 QKKLEILEDSIEGL

-476 EVASIN
+476 EVASID

-489 AVKSGNVKITATTN
+489 AVKPGNVKITATTN
-503 GIDEWGDHI
+503 GIDEWGDPI

-542 DFPPAMNIESKVWM
+542 DFPPAMNVESKVWVT
-556 SSDETKAKVVNG
+556 SDKTKATVDNGIVTG
-568 VVTGIA
+568 VVH
-574 DTYNIY
+574 TYNQY
-580 TYEYIP
+580 TYQYNPI
-586 VTITCI
+586 TITCI

-599 NHDMRVVVPQPKQ
+599 THEMAVVVPQPRQ
-612 IKFNDYG
+612 IKLNNYG
-619 DDVTSVDM
+619 DDVKSVSMKLD
-627 RLGQEISFAATILP
+627 QTISLAGSILP
-641 TNVNADQFR
+641 ANVDASLFR
-650 LFYESD
+650 ITYESD

-662 DSRTGA
+662 NFDTGEI
-668 VKAPQTPGTRYVY
+668 KAPGSIGGRYVY
-681 ANVFNVDNHHY
+681 IKVKDKDKHTYMKTFVE
-692 FAPGATLRR
+692 R
-701 TVVVNVHPYYVKT
+701 TVVVNVEPYYVTSIK
-714 MAFAQET
+714 FDDVE
-721 MILAPEQTASLAPV
+721 IEPGQTAALSPI
-735 FTSDVDGKQPT
+735 FTSDVAGKAP
-746 FKELKWVSSN
+746 SN
-756 PDVVSVNET
+756 TVLSWHSDNESVATVDQNGVVTS
-765 TGEIKT
+765 
-771 LKEGTATIT
+771 LSEGRVTIT
-780 ATTVNAWSIPSG
+780 ATSTDGSNVSGKCVVDVVAPWKDFEVGSYVVKTSNGDIDFASDYNTARGKGTVVGVVIAKTNPRTTDKLLP
-792 ENHKSASCTIVV
+792 ESCTHGIAIALGEGEGNWWNTSPGTSPNRLYEWALQNGYESTMGIDWIGGANVRTGTAGKYV
-804 KKPSVPV
+804 GYNNTQAMKAFISAKGLTSGILSALNGCGVSLPYGASACYLPSVAEM
-811 YVGDYFYSDGTWSTE
+811 DAIW
-826 LNRSKVLRGIVCQAG
+826 
-841 AASATDKHLPTI
+841 AASSDL
-853 CTNGYVISVEE
+853 S
-864 ITAKLDGDGIVSGD
+864 AKLATAGGVSLKNEAYWTSSDSG
-878 KFHTWAQN
+878 N
-886 HGYYAI
+886 SSSYAALI
-892 EEGDGSWNGAKG
+892 NP
-904 TAAHGY
+904 
-910 SNTLAYVELTEQKA
+910 LTGEV
-924 YDELGTG
+924 
-931 WDGSHY
+931 
-937 GGWDFYYTGN
+937 TGN
-947 GLDNFRRNNP
+947 R
-957 VDTEK
+957 
-962 CSNWY
+962 
-967 VPSQKEMTI
+967 QKT
-976 VSDEALTAV
+976 
-985 NAALSAAGKTQ
+985 N
-996 ITNKNYKTS
+996 TNKVRY
-1005 SYSTWGNPV
+1005 V
-1014 VVNPIAKSAGQ
+1014 
-1025 QSVSTEGP
+1025 
-1033 IRFFLAF
+1033 FAF

>member
-1 MMPLSSCIKDE
+1 MMSLSSCIKDE

-48 PYGLDADAMAEK
+48 PCGLDADAMAEK

-75 EGSSATL
+75 EGSLATL

-121 TWLGELFVE
+121 SWLGELFVE

-200 ASTATQIN
+200 ASTVTQIN

-234 EAAQTQQEEVGTVLS
+234 EAAQTQQEEEGTVLS

-265 RKKLEILEDSIEGL
+265 QKKLEILEDSIEGL

-476 EVASIN
+476 EVASIDR
-482 PSTGVLT
+482 STGVLT
-489 AVKSGNVKITATTN
+489 AVKPGNVKITATTN
-503 GIDEWGDHI
+503 GIDEWGDQI

-518 RVNAAIRLGG
+518 MVNAAIRLGG
-528 PLYVEVGKTAELSL
+528 PLYVEEGKTAELSL
-542 DFPPAMNIESKVWM
+542 DFPPAMNVESKVWM
-556 SSDETKAKVVNG
+556 TSAEANATVDNG
-568 VVTGIA
+568 IVTGVA
-574 DTYNIY
+574 HTYNGY
-580 TYEYIP
+580 TYQYNPI
-586 VTITCI
+586 TITCI

-599 NHDMRVVVPQPKQ
+599 THEMTVVVPQPRQ
-612 IKFNDYG
+612 IKLNNYG
-619 DDVTSVDM
+619 DDVKSVSMKLD
-627 RLGQEISFAATILP
+627 QTISLAGSILP
-641 TNVNADQFR
+641 ANVDASLFR
-650 LFYESD
+650 ITYESD

-662 DSRTGA
+662 NFDTGEI
-668 VKAPQTPGTRYVY
+668 KAPGSIGGRYVY
-681 ANVFNVDNHHY
+681 IKVKDKDKHTYMKTFVE
-692 FAPGATLRR
+692 R
-701 TVVVNVHPYYVKT
+701 TVVVNVEPYYVET
-714 MAFAQET
+714 MKFAQET
-721 MILAPEQTASLAPV
+721 ITLTPDQTTVLSPV
-735 FTSDVDGKQPT
+735 FTSDVDGKQPSYT
-746 FKELKWVSSN
+746 SLNWVSSN
-756 PDVVSVNET
+756 PSVVSVNST
-765 TGEIKT
+765 TGEIST
-771 LKEGTATIT
+771 LKEGSAVIT
-780 ATTVNAWSIPSG
+780 ATTTDANAVPSG
-792 ENHKSASCTIVV
+792 QSAKSASCTVV
-804 KKPSVPV
+804 VETPV
-811 YVGDYFYSDGTWSTE
+811 APINIGDYFYSDGTWSSERDYSKTVIGVVFSNAGVATSDPILMRDCPKATHGLVVGLTE
-826 LNRSKVLRGIVCQAG
+826 YNSTLGQFGYSSVYTWLTGAG
-841 AASATDKHLPTI
+841 YPAISVDVP
-853 CTNGYVISVEE
+853 NGYGLTKGM
-864 ITAKLDGDGIVSGD
+864 TAYRDENP
-878 KFHTWAQN
+878 T
-886 HGYYAI
+886 
-892 EEGDGSWNGAKG
+892 
-904 TAAHGY
+904 
-910 SNTLAYVELTEQKA
+910 YVEL
-924 YDELGTG
+924 YDKESGPLAKHKVSLPSGV
-931 WDGSHY
+931 SA
-937 GGWDFYYTGN
+937 
-947 GLDNFRRNNP
+947 
-957 VDTEK
+957 
-962 CSNWY
+962 WY
-967 VPSQKEMTI
+967 IPSYKEMKWMHENKT
-976 VSDEALTAV
+976 EV
-985 NAALSAAGKTQ
+985 NAALSRVNGAQ
-996 ITNKNYKTS
+996 ITGDLYWSSTLRTYNDYNDCQGSPFDMVNGGWYAFDKKTTP
-1005 SYSTWGNPV
+1005 YPV
-1014 VVNPIAKSAGQ
+1014 RVV
-1025 QSVSTEGP
+1025 
-1033 IRFFLAF
+1033 FAF

>member
-1 MMPLSSCIKDE
+1 MMSLSSCIKDE
-12 LAEPVEVNDVL
+12 LTEPVDVNDVL
-23 ANVEAQAQAVES
+23 ANVEAQSQTVES

-60 LQTHAKSLSKGISLE
+60 VQTHAKSLSKGISLE
-75 EGSSATL
+75 EGSLATL
-82 KLQGELASLIGSA
+82 KIQGELASLVGAA

-130 NYSAAVIQAKVEA
+130 NYSAAVTQAKVEA

-162 ASDVEAGLRK
+162 VSDVEAGLRK

-184 SLASRSSDLKS
+184 SLAGRSSDLKS

-265 RKKLEILEDSIEGL
+265 QKKLEILEDSIEGL

-316 GKCVRTPVKT
+316 GKCVRVPVET
-326 VELSYMVRPAAA
+326 IDLSYMVRPAAA

-376 VTDPELGIITV
+376 VTDPELGIITI

-399 RETGAKCALFIAAGS
+399 REVGAKCALFIAAGS

-432 VYVEEIKINSDDFEI
+432 VYVEELKINSDDFEI

-476 EVASIN
+476 EVASID

-489 AVKSGNVKITATTN
+489 AVKSGNVEITATTN
-503 GIDEWGDHI
+503 GIDEWGDPI

-542 DFPPAMNIESKVWM
+542 DFPPAMNVESKVWM
-556 SSDETKAKVVNG
+556 TSDKTKATVDNG
-568 VVTGIA
+568 IVTGVA
-574 DTYNIY
+574 HTYNQY
-580 TYEYIP
+580 TYQYNPI
-586 VTITCI
+586 TITCI

-599 NHDMRVVVPQPKQ
+599 THEMAVAVPQPRQ
-612 IKFNDYG
+612 IKLNNYG
-619 DDVTSVDM
+619 DDVKSVSMKLD
-627 RLGQEISFAATILP
+627 QTISLAGSILP
-641 TNVNADQFR
+641 ANVDASLFR
-650 LFYESD
+650 ITYESD

-662 DSRTGA
+662 NFDTGEI
-668 VKAPQTPGTRYVY
+668 KAPGSIGGRYVY
-681 ANVFNVDNHHY
+681 IKVKDKDKNTYMKTFVE
-692 FAPGATLRR
+692 R
-701 TVVVNVHPYYVKT
+701 TVVVNVEPYYVET
-714 MAFAQET
+714 MKFAQET
-721 MILAPEQTASLAPV
+721 ITLAPDQTTVLSPV
-735 FTSDVDGKQPT
+735 FTSDVDGKQPSYT
-746 FKELKWVSSN
+746 SLNWVSSN
-756 PDVVSVNET
+756 PSVVSVNST
-765 TGEIKT
+765 TGEIST
-771 LKEGTATIT
+771 LKEGSAVIT
-780 ATTVNAWSIPSG
+780 ATTADANAVPSG
-792 ENHKSASCTIVV
+792 QSAKSASCTVV
-804 KKPSVPV
+804 VEAPV
-811 YVGDYFYSDGTWSTE
+811 APINIGDYFYSDGTWSSE
-826 LNRSKVLRGIVCQAG
+826 RDYSKTVIGIVFSNACVATSDPILMRDCPKATHGLVVGLTEYNSTLGQFGYSSVYTWLTDAG
-841 AASATDKHLPTI
+841 YPAISVDVP
-853 CTNGYVISVEE
+853 NGYGLTKGM
-864 ITAKLDGDGIVSGD
+864 TAYRDANS
-878 KFHTWAQN
+878 
-886 HGYYAI
+886 
-892 EEGDGSWNGAKG
+892 S
-904 TAAHGY
+904 
-910 SNTLAYVELTEQKA
+910 YVEL
-924 YDELGTG
+924 YDRT
-931 WDGSHY
+931 
-937 GGWDFYYTGN
+937 N
-947 GLDNFRRNNP
+947 GP
-957 VDTEK
+957 VAK
-962 CSNWY
+962 HNVALPSGVSSWY
-967 VPSQKEMTI
+967 IPSYKEMQWLHANKST
-976 VSDEALTAV
+976 V
-985 NAALSAAGKTQ
+985 NAALQIAGGTKIEGSLYWLSTLRTYNSYNDCQGSPFDMINGGWYSYDKKT
-996 ITNKNYKTS
+996 TS
-1005 SYSTWGNPV
+1005 YPV
-1014 VVNPIAKSAGQ
+1014 RVV
-1025 QSVSTEGP
+1025 
-1033 IRFFLAF
+1033 FAF

>member
-1 MMPLSSCIKDE
+1 MMSLSSCIKDE
-12 LAEPVEVNDVL
+12 LAEPVEMNDVL

-75 EGSSATL
+75 EGSLATL
-82 KLQGELASLIGSA
+82 KIQGELASLVGSA
-95 QAELYRAGALDSDAE
+95 QADLYRAGALDSDAE

-184 SLASRSSDLKS
+184 SLAGRSSDLKS

-302 MGEEKVSAPGKPYD
+302 MGEGKVSAPGKPYD

-469 TWSSSND
+469 TWSSSNA
-476 EVASIN
+476 EVASI
-482 PSTGVLT
+482 
-489 AVKSGNVKITATTN
+489 
-503 GIDEWGDHI
+503 
-512 SASVNV
+512 
-518 RVNAAIRLGG
+518 
-528 PLYVEVGKTAELSL
+528 
-542 DFPPAMNIESKVWM
+542 
-556 SSDETKAKVVNG
+556 
-568 VVTGIA
+568 
-574 DTYNIY
+574 
-580 TYEYIP
+580 
-586 VTITCI
+586 
-592 VNGNITL
+592 
-599 NHDMRVVVPQPKQ
+599 
-612 IKFNDYG
+612 
-619 DDVTSVDM
+619 
-627 RLGQEISFAATILP
+627 
-641 TNVNADQFR
+641 
-650 LFYESD
+650 
-656 GGLGWI
+656 
-662 DSRTGA
+662 
-668 VKAPQTPGTRYVY
+668 
-681 ANVFNVDNHHY
+681 
-692 FAPGATLRR
+692 TLRQ
-701 TVVVNVHPYYVKT
+701 
-714 MAFAQET
+714 AF
-721 MILAPEQTASLAPV
+721 SLP
-735 FTSDVDGKQPT
+735 
-746 FKELKWVSSN
+746 
-756 PDVVSVNET
+756 
-765 TGEIKT
+765 
-771 LKEGTATIT
+771 
-780 ATTVNAWSIPSG
+780 
-792 ENHKSASCTIVV
+792 
-804 KKPSVPV
+804 
-811 YVGDYFYSDGTWSTE
+811 
-826 LNRSKVLRGIVCQAG
+826 
-841 AASATDKHLPTI
+841 
-853 CTNGYVISVEE
+853 
-864 ITAKLDGDGIVSGD
+864 
-878 KFHTWAQN
+878 
-886 HGYYAI
+886 
-892 EEGDGSWNGAKG
+892 
-904 TAAHGY
+904 
-910 SNTLAYVELTEQKA
+910 
-924 YDELGTG
+924 
-931 WDGSHY
+931 
-937 GGWDFYYTGN
+937 
-947 GLDNFRRNNP
+947 
-957 VDTEK
+957 
-962 CSNWY
+962 
-967 VPSQKEMTI
+967 
-976 VSDEALTAV
+976 
-985 NAALSAAGKTQ
+985 
-996 ITNKNYKTS
+996 
-1005 SYSTWGNPV
+1005 
-1014 VVNPIAKSAGQ
+1014 
-1025 QSVSTEGP
+1025 
-1033 IRFFLAF
+1033 

>member
-1 MMPLSSCIKDE
+1 MMSLSSCIKDE

-60 LQTHAKSLSKGISLE
+60 VQAHAKSLSKGISLE
-75 EGSSATL
+75 EGSLATL
-82 KLQGELASLIGSA
+82 KIQGELASLVGAA

-121 TWLGELFVE
+121 TWLGEFFVE
-130 NYSAAVIQAKVEA
+130 NYSAAVAQAKVEA
-143 IAEEL
+143 IAEDL

-162 ASDVEAGLRK
+162 VSDVEAGLRK

-184 SLASRSSDLKS
+184 SLDGRSNDLEKFS
-195 FRAGV
+195 AGV
-200 ASTATQIN
+200 AATATNIN
-208 KEYSAAIRTAVSDP
+208 KEYTAAIRTAVSDP

-265 RKKLEILEDSIEGL
+265 QKKLEILEDNIEGL

-326 VELSYMVRPAAA
+326 VDLSYMVRPAAA

-399 RETGAKCALFIAAGS
+399 REIGAKCALFIAAGS

-423 LHPKDNSST
+423 LYPKDNSST
-432 VYVEEIKINSDDFEI
+432 VYVEELKINSDDFEI

-476 EVASIN
+476 EVASID

-503 GIDEWGDHI
+503 GIDEWGDQI

-528 PLYVEVGKTAELSL
+528 PLFVEAGKTAELSL
-542 DFPPAMNIESKVWM
+542 DFPSAMNIESKVWM
-556 SSDETKAKVVNG
+556 SSDEKKATVKDG
-568 VVTGIA
+568 VVTGVA
-574 DTYNIY
+574 DSYNIY
-580 TYEYIP
+580 TFEYTP

-599 NHDMRVVVPQPKQ
+599 NHEMKVVVPQPKQ
-612 IKFNDYG
+612 IRFNNYA
-619 DDVTSVDM
+619 DDAETISMKVD
-627 RLGQEISFAATILP
+627 ETISLAATILP
-641 TNVNADQFR
+641 ENVDPSLFR
-650 LFYESD
+650 LQYQSD
-656 GGLGWI
+656 GGLGWVNF
-662 DSRTGA
+662 DTGFI
-668 VKAPQTPGTRYVY
+668 KSPGTPMTRYVY
-681 ANVFNVDNHHY
+681 VDVANKDKHHY
-692 FAPGATLRR
+692 FISSLRR
-701 TVVVNVHPYYVKT
+701 TIVINVEPYYIQT

-721 MILAPEQTASLAPV
+721 MTLAPNQTAVIAPI
-735 FTSDVDGKQPT
+735 FTSDVAGKQPT
-746 FKELKWVSSN
+746 YTDLSWVSSA
-756 PDVVSVNET
+756 PSVVSVNEK
-765 TGEIKT
+765 TGELT
-771 LKEGTATIT
+771 THEPGTAVIT
-780 ATTVNAWSIPSG
+780 AATSNPASVPAGQSQ
-792 ENHKSASCTIVV
+792 KSASVTIVV
-804 KKPSVPV
+804 ETPV
-811 YVGDYFYSDGTWSTE
+811 APVNVGDYFYSDGTWSTQRD
-826 LNRSKVLRGIVCQAG
+826 NSKTVIGIVFSNTGTATADSQLMKDCPTATHG
-841 AASATDKHLPTI
+841 LVVGLAEYSSALGQFGYSSVYGWLTDRGYPAHSTEVP
-853 CTNGYVISVEE
+853 NGYGLTKGM
-864 ITAKLDGDGIVSGD
+864 TAYRDENP
-878 KFHTWAQN
+878 T
-886 HGYYAI
+886 
-892 EEGDGSWNGAKG
+892 
-904 TAAHGY
+904 
-910 SNTLAYVELTEQKA
+910 YVELYDKA
-924 YDELGTG
+924 SGPLAKHKVSLPSGV
-931 WDGSHY
+931 S
-937 GGWDFYYTGN
+937 
-947 GLDNFRRNNP
+947 
-957 VDTEK
+957 
-962 CSNWY
+962 SWY
-967 VPSQKEMTI
+967 IPSYKEMTWMH
-976 VSDEALTAV
+976 ENKAAV
-985 NAALSAAGKTQ
+985 NAALSSVNGAQ
-996 ITNKNYKTS
+996 ITGDLYWSSTLRTYNDYNDCQGSPFDMVNGGWYAYDKKTTP
-1005 SYSTWGNPV
+1005 YPV
-1014 VVNPIAKSAGQ
+1014 RVV
-1025 QSVSTEGP
+1025 
-1033 IRFFLAF
+1033 FAF